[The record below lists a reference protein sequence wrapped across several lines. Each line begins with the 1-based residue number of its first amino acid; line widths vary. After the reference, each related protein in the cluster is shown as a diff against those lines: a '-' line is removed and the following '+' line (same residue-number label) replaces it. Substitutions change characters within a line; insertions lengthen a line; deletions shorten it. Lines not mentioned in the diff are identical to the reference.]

1 MSLFST
7 TASNYSINAGL
18 RCDFFDKKLSVYL
31 NANDIFNWNKWGF
44 NNDSPYLVSHST
56 YKYNSRTVALGFT
69 LRFGKMELENQA
81 RQGAAAEG
89 SGGGK
94 GGM

>member
-7 TASNYSINAGL
+7 TVAYYSLNAGL
-18 RCDFFDKKLSVYL
+18 RCDFFDKKLSVFL
-31 NANDIFNWNKWGF
+31 NANDIFNWNKWGM

-56 YKYNSRTVALGFT
+56 YKFNSRTEALGFT

-81 RQGAAAEG
+81 RQGAASE
-89 SGGGK
+89 GGGGQ